1 MQIQT
6 PPPLDNVLAKLPW
19 FTDLT
24 WDHRE
29 HMIEDV
35 SERLISD
42 TTRDQFTD
50 LLLYWAGIAH
60 DDLKWSRLRMLRESG
75 TLVPSVD

>member
-6 PPPLDNVLAKLPW
+6 PPPLDDVLSKLPW
-19 FTDLT
+19 FADLT

-29 HMIEDV
+29 RMIEDV
-35 SERLISD
+35 SERLIGD

-50 LLLYWAGIAH
+50 LLLYWASVAH
-60 DDLKWSRLRMLRESG
+60 TDAKWMRLEMLRESG
-75 TLVPSVD
+75 MLAQRAD